1 MTLEPK
7 AGIEGV
13 LCSPF
18 GSGARCFFISSTHL
32 ALYTNDDSI
41 ECQILQCRIGA
52 SPRRA
57 QLYAN
62 KIATLTWSTY
72 RRKG

>member
-7 AGIEGV
+7 TGIEGV
-13 LCSPF
+13 LYSPF
-18 GSGARCFFISSTHL
+18 GSRAARFFISSTHL
-32 ALYTNDDSI
+32 ALYANDDSI

-52 SPRRA
+52 SPQRA
-57 QLYAN
+57 ELYAN